1 MRASGAAVPGR
12 DTDVVANCPRSLA
25 GRQRISAPAQGG
37 RARGRDCSLFGTVME
52 GYIMA
57 FAFFWAVRRT
67 LNASESNSA
76 LADVRD
82 EVVH

>member
-12 DTDVVANCPRSLA
+12 DTDVAANGPTSLA

-37 RARGRDCSLFGTVME
+37 RARGRDCSLLGAVLE

-57 FAFFWAVRRT
+57 FTFSGLYGA
-67 LNASESNSA
+67 
-76 LADVRD
+76 
-82 EVVH
+82 H